1 MIKSFSM
8 GKTIILQLLVTLIS
22 CSVFSQNT
30 AWSTEGNTGLPASA
44 FLGTADLAPLIFK
57 VDNQLA
63 GFLDPTS
70 DNTSFGFKSLFVNS
84 TGYGNTGFGMGS
96 LYSNTTGSANT
107 AVGVG
112 ALQVNASG
120 SYNVALGGFALSQN
134 IDGINNVAV
143 GNATL
148 LTSTGSQNTAVGTA
162 ALLFSTTASENTAI
176 GNMAAFHTTTG
187 SANTFIGSSA
197 AFSITTGSANTS
209 IGSSA
214 SPNNM
219 TGTYNVAIGSGSGT
233 SSSFNNTISIGN
245 HGWMNGY
252 HNQAFIGNANTAWI
266 GGWTTW
272 RVYSDARIKTKITE
286 EVKGLD
292 FITRL
297 RPVTYF
303 RNIKAA
309 NNISGNKE
317 KADYPEKY
325 DAEKMQTSGFLAQEV
340 EQAAKEAGYNF
351 DGVTRPRSNTDL
363 YSLSYESFVVPLVK
377 AMQEQQA
384 MINRQ
389 QDQIATLERKMA
401 AILGSKTGEIMPHF
415 QLTPNPS
422 GEFSMLSCDDRNV
435 TINSLILYNNAGV
448 AVWSQKTAGGAGNP
462 IRIGTQH
469 LSSGVYYLNI
479 QTAGGWH
486 SIKLAKQ

>member
-8 GKTIILQLLVTLIS
+8 RKTIILQLLVTLIS
-22 CSVFSQNT
+22 CPVFSQNT
-30 AWSTEGNTGLPASA
+30 AWSTEGNTGLPTSA

-63 GFLDPTS
+63 GILDPSFNITA
-70 DNTSFGFKSLFVNS
+70 FGFKSLFVNS
-84 TGYGNTGFGMGS
+84 TGYGNSGFGMGS
-96 LYSNTTGSANT
+96 LFSNTTGSANT
-107 AVGVG
+107 AIGSG
-112 ALQVNASG
+112 AMQTNTTG
-120 SYNVALGGFALSQN
+120 SYNNAIGYAALSQN
-134 IDGINNVAV
+134 IAGSNNIAI
-143 GNATL
+143 GNGSL
-148 LTSTGSQNTAVGTA
+148 LMNNGSQNIAVGSA
-162 ALLFSTTASENTAI
+162 ALLLNTTASDNTVI
-176 GNMAAFHTTTG
+176 GNLAAFNTTTG
-187 SANTFIGSSA
+187 GSNTFIGSSA
-197 AFSITTGSANTS
+197 SF
-209 IGSSA
+209 
-214 SPNNM
+214 NNA
-219 TGTYNVAIGSGSGT
+219 TGTYNISIGTNSGT

-245 HGWMNGY
+245 HDWMNGY
-252 HNQAFIGNANTAWI
+252 HNQAFMGNASTAWI

-272 RVYSDARIKTKITE
+272 RVYSDARIKTRITE

-309 NNISGNKE
+309 IDISGNKD

-325 DAEKMQTSGFLAQEV
+325 DAEKIQTSGFLAQEV
-340 EQAAKEAGYNF
+340 EKAAAEAGYNF
-351 DGVTRPRSNTDL
+351 DGVTRPRNNTDL

-377 AMQEQQA
+377 AVQEQQA
-384 MINRQ
+384 MIIRQ

-448 AVWSQKTAGGAGNP
+448 AVWSQKTAGIAGNP
-462 IRIGTQH
+462 IRIGTQQ
-469 LSSGVYYLNI
+469 LSSGVYYLSI

-486 SIKLAKQ
+486 SIKLAKH